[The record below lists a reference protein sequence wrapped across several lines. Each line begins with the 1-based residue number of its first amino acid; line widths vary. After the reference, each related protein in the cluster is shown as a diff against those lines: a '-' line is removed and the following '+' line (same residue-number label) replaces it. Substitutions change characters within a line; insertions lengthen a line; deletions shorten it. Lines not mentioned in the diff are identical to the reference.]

1 MANDTRIGAV
11 SVLGAGTMGA
21 QIAAHL
27 ANAGL
32 PVLLLDVSPEA
43 AREGLKRA
51 RALKPDPF
59 FTRDA
64 ATLIATGGFERD
76 LKRISE
82 SDWIIE
88 AVVEQL
94 DAKQHLFE
102 QVEQFRTP
110 GSIVSSNTSGI
121 PIAALAQGRSADFRK
136 HFVGT
141 HFFNPPRY
149 LRLLELIPSLD
160 TDPSVVHAVSW
171 FADHRLGKGV
181 VVAKDTPNFIAN
193 HIGVFGVIQ
202 VLRALE
208 TGEYT
213 IEEIDA
219 ITGPVLGRP
228 RSATFRTMDIA
239 GIDIL
244 GHVARNIVE
253 RGPADARSSFVLPQ
267 LVQALID
274 RG

>member
-64 ATLIATGGFERD
+64 ATLITTGGLEHD
-76 LKRISE
+76 LQRISR

-94 DAKQHLFE
+94 DVKQNLFE
-102 QVEQFRTP
+102 RVERVRAA

-121 PIAALAQGRSADFRK
+121 PIAALAQGRSADFRQ

-149 LRLLELIPSLD
+149 LRLLELIPTLE
-160 TDPSVVHAVSW
+160 TDPSVVHAISW

-181 VVAKDTPNFIAN
+181 VVARDTPNFIAN
-193 HIGVFGVIQ
+193 HIGLFGVIQ
-202 VLRALE
+202 VLKALE
-208 TGEYT
+208 SGDYT

-219 ITGPVLGRP
+219 ITGPPLGRP
-228 RSATFRTMDIA
+228 KSATFRTMDIA

-244 GHVARNIVE
+244 GHVARNLIE